1 MRALLWSN
9 FMKEKLDAIKL
20 DALTMIDVAETTA
33 ELNDVRVKYLGKSG
47 EISLVM
53 RDMANVPK
61 EDRPA
66 MGKLVNELRSAVEG
80 ALNEKTAVLA
90 LKEEEE
96 KLKAEEIDV
105 TLPSYLSKTGTL
117 HPLTLIRRELIDIFA
132 SMGFSVDE
140 GPEIESDL
148 FNFQLLNIPK
158 DHPSRDMQDTF
169 YVNDNILLRT
179 QTSAM
184 QARIMTTQKPP
195 IRVVVPGKVYRS
207 DDDASHSPIFNQFEG
222 LAIDKHITMGDLQG
236 CLQTFAQK
244 IFSKDTKVRLRPS
257 YFPFTEPSVEV
268 DVTCSMC
275 HGKGCRV
282 CKGSGWVEI
291 LGAGIVNPAVLEM
304 CGIDSGE
311 YSGFAFGFGIDR
323 IAMIKYGIPNIKM
336 LYENDMR
343 FLKQFN

>member
-1 MRALLWSN
+1 
-9 FMKEKLDAIKL
+9 MKEKLDGIKL
-20 DALTMIDVAETTA
+20 AALEMIKKAKSTA
-33 ELNDVRVKYLGKSG
+33 QLNDVRVKYLGKSG

-53 RDMANVPK
+53 RDMAKVPK

-66 MGKLVNELRSAVEG
+66 MGKLVNELRETVED
-80 ALNEKTAVLA
+80 ALNDKTQSLA
-90 LKEEEE
+90 RREEAK
-96 KLKAEEIDV
+96 KLKDEEIDI
-105 TLPSYLSKTGTL
+105 TLSAKGGRLGTL
-117 HPLTLIRRELIDIFA
+117 HPLTLVKNELVDIFA
-132 SMGFSVDE
+132 GMGFSVCE

-148 FNFQLLNIPK
+148 FNFQLLNVPK

-169 YVNDNILLRT
+169 YVSRELLLRT
-179 QTSAM
+179 QTSAV
-184 QARIMTTQKPP
+184 QARIMTAEKPP

-222 LAIDKHITMGDLQG
+222 LAIDRHITMGDLQG

-268 DVTCSMC
+268 DVTCAMC
-275 HGKGCRV
+275 HGKGCRI
-282 CKGSGWVEI
+282 CKGTGWVEI
-291 LGAGIVNPAVLEM
+291 LGAGIVNPAVLDM
-304 CGIDSGE
+304 CGIDSNE

-323 IAMIKYGIPNIKM
+323 IAMIKYGIPNIKL
-336 LYENDMR
+336 LYENDVR

>member
-1 MRALLWSN
+1 
-9 FMKEKLDAIKL
+9 MKEKLDGIKL
-20 DALTMIDVAETTA
+20 AALALIENAVSTA

-61 EDRPA
+61 EERPA
-66 MGKLVNELRSAVEG
+66 MGKLVNELRSVVEN
-80 ALNEKTAVLA
+80 ALNEKNAILA
-90 LKEEEE
+90 IKEEEQKFKE
-96 KLKAEEIDV
+96 EEIDV
-105 TLPSYLSKTGTL
+105 TLSATGKRLGNL
-117 HPLTLIRRELIDIFA
+117 HPLTLIRRELIDIFL

-148 FNFQLLNIPK
+148 YNFQLLNIPK

-169 YVNDNILLRT
+169 YINDNILLRT

-184 QARIMTTQKPP
+184 QARIMTNQQPP

-222 LAIDKHITMGDLQG
+222 LAIDRHITMGDLQG

-244 IFSKDTKVRLRPS
+244 IFSSDTKVRLRPS

-268 DVTCSMC
+268 DVTCAMC

-282 CKGSGWVEI
+282 CKGTGWVEI

-304 CGIDSGE
+304 CGIDSNE

-336 LYENDMR
+336 LYENDVR
-343 FLKQFN
+343 FLKQFR

>member
-1 MRALLWSN
+1 
-9 FMKEKLDAIKL
+9 MKEKLDGIKRDAI
-20 DALTMIDVAETTA
+20 AMIESAETTA
-33 ELNDVRVKYLGKSG
+33 QLNDVRVKYLGKSG
-47 EISLVM
+47 AISLVM

-66 MGKLVNELRSAVEG
+66 MGKLVNELRTAVES
-80 ALNEKTAVLA
+80 ALNEKTELLA
-90 LKEEEE
+90 EREEEL
-96 KLKAEEIDV
+96 KLKAEAIDV
-105 TLPSYLSKTGTL
+105 TLPVDGKSTGTL

-132 SMGFSVDE
+132 GMGFSVDE

-169 YVNDNILLRT
+169 YINDNIVLRT

-282 CKGSGWVEI
+282 CKGTGWVEI

-304 CGIDSGE
+304 CGIDSG
-311 YSGFAFGFGIDR
+311 
-323 IAMIKYGIPNIKM
+323 K
-336 LYENDMR
+336 
-343 FLKQFN
+343 